1 MSKKCA
7 ICEIEIIEESSKLKG
22 TIIKV
27 RNEKGKNQ
35 EVYVCSECMKIPNYI
50 EVAVIRDA

>member
-7 ICEIEIIEESSKLKG
+7 ICETEITEESGKLKG

-35 EVYVCSECMKIPNYI
+35 EVYVCSECMKTPNYI

>member
-1 MSKKCA
+1 MQKKCA
-7 ICEIEIIEESSKLKG
+7 ICEIEIIEESGKLKG

-35 EVYVCSECMKIPNYI
+35 EVYVCSECMKTPDYI